1 MKRRAFVGLLAGAVA
16 TVIRPRASRAQPVK
30 VPRVGFLGLPSA
42 DSLPK
47 RTDAFRAGLR
57 ELGYHEGQD
66 LIVEYR
72 WANSSYD
79 RLPAL
84 LAELI
89 GLKVDVIVTHGTPGV
104 MAAKRATS
112 TIPIVIAVVGDA
124 VASGLVAGL
133 AHPGGNVTGLTFFQ
147 PELNAKRLEL
157 LKETMPDLTDV
168 GVLLNPSNQ
177 MNEPVLPQVAQ
188 VAETLKLRLHQFNA
202 RNPGEFEAA
211 FAAMADKRVRAFVVF
226 DDAMLIGNAGAIAGL
241 ALKHGLCSCGF
252 IDYAAARW
260 SHGLWCRL
268 PRHVPPR
275 GNLCGQ
281 DLEGCQAGRLAG
293 RAGDPVFH
301 YSQSRDRQATWTY
314 RTVVAAAPRRRGD
327 RMRRRGPR
335 DSAMTRADYL
345 RSMN

>member
-124 VASGLVAGL
+124 MASGLVAGL

-147 PELNAKRLEL
+147 PELNAKRLEPL
-157 LKETMPDLTDV
+157 EDTMPDLTDV
-168 GVLLNPSNQ
+168 GVLKNPSNQ

-252 IDYAAARW
+252 IDYAAAG
-260 SHGLWCRL
+260 GLMAYGVDFPDMFRRAATYVDKILKGAKPADL
-268 PRHVPPR
+268 PV
-275 GNLCGQ
+275 
-281 DLEGCQAGRLAG
+281 E
-293 RAGDPVFH
+293 
-301 YSQSRDRQATWTY
+301 QATRFSTILNLATAKQLGL
-314 RTVVAAAPRRRGD
+314 TVP
-327 RMRRRGPR
+327 
-335 DSAMTRADYL
+335 SSLLLRADEVIE
-345 RSMN
+345 